1 MESGSRALLDWTGD
15 CITEAGLDGAAAGL
29 EDAGT
34 VAKAGRGAD
43 IDLRCSMTMDVRAEN
58 KLMALLAS
66 RCNPSNR
73 HLVNGGMAMA
83 ICCEP
88 AKTRAASFLK
98 PLQTKAVRSLKM
110 MKTIRMA
117 PASSQKMASQTS
129 PMETISAWRSV
140 RVGGGLGTC
149 GAGA

>member
-1 MESGSRALLDWTGD
+1 MGD
-15 CITEAGLDGAAAGL
+15 GVMAAGLDGAAAGL

-58 KLMALLAS
+58 NLMALLAS
-66 RCNPSNR
+66 CCDPSNR

-83 ICCEP
+83 ICCDP

-98 PLQTKAVRSLKM
+98 PVQAKAVRSLKM
-110 MKTIRMA
+110 VKTIRMA
-117 PASSQKMASQTS
+117 PASSRKMASQTS
-129 PMETISAWRSV
+129 PMETISALRSV
-140 RVGGGLGTC
+140 RVDGGSGTC